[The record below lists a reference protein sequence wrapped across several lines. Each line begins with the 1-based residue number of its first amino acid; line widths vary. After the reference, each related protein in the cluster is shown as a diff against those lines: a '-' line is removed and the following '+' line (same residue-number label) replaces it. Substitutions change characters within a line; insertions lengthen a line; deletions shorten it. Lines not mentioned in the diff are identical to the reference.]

1 MLAPRAVGGAVAS
14 MHRAAEKAHS
24 RKLVFVRPHTY
35 TVPGRRQAGLF
46 TGLPREEFFLE
57 EFFSKTHLLE
67 SSLAAPCVADL
78 RAPWSRRCWT
88 IGRALPHLDI
98 DAEGTTIRRREN
110 LQGRRVG
117 PWWVVVGF
125 GMGGGRDS
133 EGSSGRGMSEIPLS
147 LHGSRAR

>member
-1 MLAPRAVGGAVAS
+1 MSHMHHFGHFAS
-14 MHRAAEKAHS
+14 I
-24 RKLVFVRPHTY
+24 FN
-35 TVPGRRQAGLF
+35 Q
-46 TGLPREEFFLE
+46 GLPCLYSPNCQACSASFLE

-67 SSLAAPCVADL
+67 SSLAAPCVAYL

-117 PWWVVVGF
+117 PWGVVVGF

-133 EGSSGRGMSEIPLS
+133 EGSSGRGISEIPLS